1 MIAHF
6 SSLRKTQYNRAWAP
20 SMNLIVKALQDRG
33 YTITKDATLMWWREP
48 DGVKVDNSAHAD
60 IVFYTDFTHDSFQ
73 PKGLY
78 VGLQGPEPGYFSID
92 TVGVWPNLEQTYMRK
107 FPLAKDV
114 KEQKSN
120 HSWQE
125 YINLCK
131 LGKVSHW
138 HNERLNLG
146 KNSPEVNVPDNH
158 VLLMITGN
166 EGQWDAGKWER
177 TKHILNKLLQED
189 IPIVVKYDPRF
200 LLKSD
205 GTVDPN
211 KLSRQK
217 DVLENLSQNLTVITG
232 LESLHDIL
240 PKSRVCIV
248 DEDLINLEQ
257 FMYNV
262 PIITHGAP
270 PYRHFVKQIF
280 HEHELIPAIR
290 DTSWHDFSKSCNW
303 LQWYCNDYLCRDN
316 ESVIRRLDQLGL

>member
-20 SMNLIVKALQDRG
+20 TMNLIAGELKERG

-48 DGVKVDNSAHAD
+48 DGIEIGSSTNAD
-60 IVFYTDFTHDSFQ
+60 IVFYTDFTHDSYQ
-73 PKGLY
+73 QKGYY

-92 TVGVWPNLEQTYMRK
+92 RVGVWPHLEQTYK
-107 FPLAKDV
+107 APTIEFI
-114 KEQKSN
+114 ESN
-120 HSWQE
+120 HYWNE

-131 LGKVSHW
+131 IGKVSHY
-138 HNERLNLG
+138 HNDKLNLG
-146 KNSPEVNVPDNH
+146 KNSPAVDVPDNH
-158 VLLMITGN
+158 ILILLTGS
-166 EGQWDAGKWER
+166 EGPWNAGKWER
-177 TKHILNKLLQED
+177 TKHIMNKLIAED
-189 IPIVVKYDPRF
+189 YPIVVKYDPRF

-205 GTVDPN
+205 GTVDPD

-217 DVLENLSQNLTVITG
+217 DVIENLSQNLTVITG

-240 PKSRVCIV
+240 PKSRVCIM
-248 DEDLINLEQ
+248 DEELLNLEP

-262 PIITHGAP
+262 PIITHSSP
-270 PYRHFVKQIF
+270 PYRHYVKQIV

-290 DTSWHDFSKSCNW
+290 DTSWHDFANSYTW

-316 ESVIRRLDQLGL
+316 ESVIRRFDQLGL